1 MTSTNVKNGTPV
13 GSRHLCRTCNW
24 GQFTSGYRESDL
36 LVICMRPDPAR
47 VVPFVVHTCTEY
59 EQRNHPDWD
68 RMKEM
73 AVPLRE
79 NRKKSLGFS
88 GAGFGLTLADEDE
101 ETQDAALIASA

>member
-1 MTSTNVKNGTPV
+1 MQLGSIHLRLPRV
-13 GSRHLCRTCNW
+13 GSPR
-24 GQFTSGYRESDL
+24 DL
-36 LVICMRPDPAR
+36 HEAGPCR